1 MSDDFEDLRGALK
14 RSADEFRP
22 AFDPAGLVA
31 AGRRN
36 QRRRNAVLGLAGAGV
51 LVVAAILIVP
61 SLLPSATVVPA
72 MPAPAVTSASPTP
85 TATASEVDLKYPP
98 VASTVATEGWKT
110 FASKEYPI
118 TFKYPA
124 GWTIDTWIGKLDGC
138 QSINC
143 VLTVTPPKGTKAAA
157 IELIRNGFPTDDSTG
172 GAWGE
177 VSKPVVLGAVPD
189 VTAWPA
195 QKDSAESQLL
205 VVSEPSGHGG
215 HEFGLAAGRALD
227 KRVSVGGGNSWPDHP
242 EGVFLFATNTGNIG
256 GSNDTAG
263 RDTVV
268 AILASTRSNPAFNP
282 TQPSD
287 NGAGEMVMKPF
298 DSMPKPALGTITPD
312 STWKTVKV
320 PAANLV
326 VRYPPTW
333 KATDQGDG
341 VLWIKAPSGYIIEAV
356 TNMRSGPCD
365 NAPRGTWERVG
376 DVTIRAGSRSLG
388 SGAVEIRWED
398 GGEFAAWVG
407 LAQHNAAKDCYQG
420 ILDFG
425 GTKNVYLATADDVDN
440 PTVREL
446 DEAVAI
452 LAGASRL
459 H

>member
-1 MSDDFEDLRGALK
+1 
-14 RSADEFRP
+14 
-22 AFDPAGLVA
+22 
-31 AGRRN
+31 
-36 QRRRNAVLGLAGAGV
+36 
-51 LVVAAILIVP
+51 
-61 SLLPSATVVPA
+61 
-72 MPAPAVTSASPTP
+72 
-85 TATASEVDLKYPP
+85 
-98 VASTVATEGWKT
+98 
-110 FASKEYPI
+110 
-118 TFKYPA
+118 
-124 GWTIDTWIGKLDGC
+124 
-138 QSINC
+138 
-143 VLTVTPPKGTKAAA
+143 
-157 IELIRNGFPTDDSTG
+157 
-172 GAWGE
+172 
-177 VSKPVVLGAVPD
+177 
-189 VTAWPA
+189 
-195 QKDSAESQLL
+195 
-205 VVSEPSGHGG
+205 
-215 HEFGLAAGRALD
+215 
-227 KRVSVGGGNSWPDHP
+227 
-242 EGVFLFATNTGNIG
+242 
-256 GSNDTAG
+256 
-263 RDTVV
+263 
-268 AILASTRSNPAFNP
+268 
-282 TQPSD
+282 
-287 NGAGEMVMKPF
+287 MVMKPF